1 MVDSSTV
8 DRGFEPRS
16 CETKD
21 YNVGVCCFS
30 TKYIKKN
37 KKKTLRIL
45 SKDWLARI
53 QVNVSEWGDMSI
65 DGLLFQ

>member
-21 YNVGVCCFS
+21 YNVGVCCELLEGQRQTS
-30 TKYIKKN
+30 QSYCRTIALPAPTRYPYYMIV
-37 KKKTLRIL
+37 
-45 SKDWLARI
+45 SI
-53 QVNVSEWGDMSI
+53 Q
-65 DGLLFQ
+65 